1 MKYINYSIV
10 IADSAQGDSVFLQ
23 TLPEVNMSKGH
34 QLDEV
39 HLGYIVSFT
48 IAFFLVGII
57 GVLGN
62 ILVIFVI
69 FHDKKMRK
77 SLTNMLIVNLA
88 VADSIILIFG
98 IPEIVQFMLNRGWI
112 LGEAMCRIQRTVLV
126 ISLYVS
132 VLTLVALCIER

>member
-1 MKYINYSIV
+1 MKYVNYSIV
-10 IADSAQGDSVFLQ
+10 IADSSLGDSVFLQ
-23 TLPEVNMSKGH
+23 TLPEFNMSKGH

-57 GVLGN
+57 GVVGN
-62 ILVIFVI
+62 VLVIFVI

>member
-1 MKYINYSIV
+1 MKYVNYSIV
-10 IADSAQGDSVFLQ
+10 IADSALGDSVFLQ
-23 TLPEVNMSKGH
+23 TLPEFNRSKGH
-34 QLDEV
+34 QLDDV

-62 ILVIFVI
+62 VLVIFVI

>member
-1 MKYINYSIV
+1 MNVNYTV
-10 IADSAQGDSVFLQ
+10 VVAESVLEGPID
-23 TLPEVNMSKGH
+23 LPELPVGNSS
-34 QLDEV
+34 LNEELREV
-39 HLGYIVSFT
+39 HLGYIISFT

-57 GVLGN
+57 GVVGN

-88 VADSIILIFG
+88 VADSIILVFG

-112 LGEAMCRIQRTVLV
+112 LGEAMCRIQRSVLV
-126 ISLYVS
+126 VSLYVS